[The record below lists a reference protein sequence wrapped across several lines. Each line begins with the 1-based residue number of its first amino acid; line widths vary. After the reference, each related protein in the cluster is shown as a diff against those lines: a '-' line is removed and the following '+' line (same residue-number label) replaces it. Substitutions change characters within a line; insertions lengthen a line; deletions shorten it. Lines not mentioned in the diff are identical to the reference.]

1 MVRQWGFVRCDSIRE
16 HFLKITGFRRNPRH
30 TRPRAGLTRK
40 QALLWQLQAESDITM
55 SHSPTNAAESPDD
68 SQLDHTLQPSASAT
82 VERINLESLPDEL
95 LVEIIRNCENA
106 NANSVA
112 RSLCLVSKRMEPVAR
127 RELYHEIT
135 FVAFA
140 SLRILCRTL
149 EENPQLG
156 QYIVNLKLLV
166 SSGRLQPTKALYLAP
181 EAAFQLLWSLYFEVL
196 KRSTG
201 LRQVTMMLATN
212 GGNIPTQSAY
222 YRFIARISEAI
233 MQSQHTGSTKAILPR
248 LEHVRLTS
256 DAYSRARWQLATVR
270 SEIFK
275 PFLHLP
281 SMSTLE
287 GVNDLGSWDYCDSPV
302 LPRVTPTSGMQWSSS
317 SPFLRI
323 PLLCFSTAVNGS
335 HPILSS

>member
-1 MVRQWGFVRCDSIRE
+1 
-16 HFLKITGFRRNPRH
+16 
-30 TRPRAGLTRK
+30 
-40 QALLWQLQAESDITM
+40 M

-95 LVEIIRNCENA
+95 LVEIIRNCGNA
-106 NANSVA
+106 DANSVT
-112 RSLCLVSKRMEPVAR
+112 RTLCLVSKRIEPVAR

-166 SSGRLQPTKALYLAP
+166 SSGRLQPSKSLYMAP

-222 YRFIARISEAI
+222 YRFIARLSEAI
-233 MQSQHTGSTKAILPR
+233 TQSQDTGSTKAILPW

-323 PLLCFSTAVNGS
+323 PLLCFSTAVNDS

>member
-16 HFLKITGFRRNPRH
+16 HFLKITGFRRDPRH

-55 SHSPTNAAESPDD
+55 SHSPTNAAKSSDD

-106 NANSVA
+106 NANSAA

-127 RELYHEIT
+127 QELYHEIT
-135 FVAFA
+135 LVAFA

-149 EENPQLG
+149 DEKPQLG

-166 SSGRLQPTKALYLAP
+166 SSNGLQPSKALRMAP

-201 LRQVTMMLATN
+201 LRQVTMMLATH
-212 GGNIPTQSAY
+212 GGNMPTQSTY
-222 YRFIARISEAI
+222 YRFIARLSEAI
-233 MQSQHTGSTKAILPR
+233 TRSQHTGSTTAILPR
-248 LEHVRLTS
+248 LKHVRLTS
-256 DAYSRARWQLATVR
+256 DAYSHGRWQLAMVR
-270 SEIFK
+270 SEVFK

-287 GVNDLGSWDYCDSPV
+287 GFNDLGAWDYCDSTV
-302 LPRVTPTSGMQWSSS
+302 LPRVTPTSGMQ
-317 SPFLRI
+317 
-323 PLLCFSTAVNGS
+323 
-335 HPILSS
+335 